1 MKRLPMM
8 LVGWALLALAY
19 VIASLLVA
27 DPVLLPDLGAVL
39 IATSQLFGGG
49 GGWAHVLATVRET
62 GIAVLLSVTAGVPLG
77 LVVGSVPRLRTSLE
91 PPIDWMRSIPATAL
105 FPLTLLFFGSGAQS
119 RIAIATYGSIFP
131 VVIST
136 MYGAAEV
143 DPDRLRHAHRCGL
156 GGLGK
161 IIHVVAW
168 GSLASVLAGIRLA
181 ISASLVLVVVGEMF
195 IGAQRGAGL
204 LIVQFQTR
212 YQTAEMFGVI
222 LVLGFVGY
230 TLNRVFQQFES
241 GVKEALGEGS
251 T

>member
-1 MKRLPMM
+1 M
-8 LVGWALLALAY
+8 LAGWALLALAY
-19 VIASLLVA
+19 EAASLLVG
-27 DPVLLPDLGAVL
+27 DPVLLPDVGVVL
-39 IATSQLFGGG
+39 VATARLFGGG
-49 GGWAHVLATVRET
+49 GGWGHVLATVREA
-62 GIAVLLSVTAGVPLG
+62 GVAVLLSVMVGVPLG
-77 LVVGSVPRLRTSLE
+77 LAVGSAPRLRASLE

-105 FPLTLLFFGSGAQS
+105 FPLVLLFFGLGAQS
-119 RIAIATYGSIFP
+119 RVAIATYGSVFP

-136 MYGAAEV
+136 MYGAAGV

-161 IIHVVAW
+161 IVHVVSW

-195 IGAQRGAGL
+195 IGAQRGAGF

-222 LVLGFVGY
+222 MVLGFVGY
-230 TLNRVFQQFES
+230 ALNRAFHRVEIS
-241 GVKEALGEGS
+241 VRRTLGEAS

>member
-1 MKRLPMM
+1 MRRLPAM
-8 LVGWALLALAY
+8 LLGWVLLALAY
-19 VIASLLVA
+19 GVASLLVA
-27 DPVLLPDLGAVL
+27 DPVLLPNLGAVL
-39 IATSQLFGGG
+39 LATSQLFGGG
-49 GGWAHVLATVRET
+49 GGWGHVMATVREA
-62 GIAVLLSVTAGVPLG
+62 GIAVLLSVMAGVPLG
-77 LVVGSVPRLRTSLE
+77 LAVGSAPRLRASLE

-105 FPLTLLFFGSGAQS
+105 FPLMLLFFGLGAQS
-119 RIAIATYGSIFP
+119 RIAIATYGSVFP

-136 MYGAAEV
+136 MYGAAGV

-168 GSLASVLAGIRLA
+168 GSLASILAGIRLA

-195 IGAQRGAGL
+195 IGAQRGAGF

-222 LVLGFVGY
+222 MVLGFVGY
-230 TLNRVFQQFES
+230 ALNRVFQRVEV
-241 GVKEALGEGS
+241 GVNRTFGGGS
-251 T
+251 P